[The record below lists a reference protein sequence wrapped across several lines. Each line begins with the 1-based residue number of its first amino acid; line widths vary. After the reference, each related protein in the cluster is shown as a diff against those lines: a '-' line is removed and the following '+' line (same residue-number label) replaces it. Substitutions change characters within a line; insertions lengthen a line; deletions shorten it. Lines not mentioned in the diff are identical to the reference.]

1 MPVSQPRPIPDSR
14 PIDARMD
21 DPRPR
26 RRPDHLLANDPSG
39 VGGRRPVPVGP
50 GQPMIALDGRL
61 EPGTFP
67 IQETKVRQPPL
78 REATLRRD
86 RLLDWLARRIHHRVV
101 FVTAEAGYG
110 KTTLLADFSRRTRL
124 RTLWYRLD
132 EEDRNWV
139 SLLNYLVAAGRQVEP
154 SFAPATA
161 AMLADL
167 GTGGP
172 ARTAIVD
179 TFIRELGIF
188 ADGGAVL
195 ILDDYHLVD
204 DVPDIRVVMREI
216 VTRAPERLTLVFLSR
231 RWPSIPLARLRSL
244 GEIVELGASEL
255 RFDEQ
260 ETEQLF
266 RETFGTPLDP
276 DVLADLTF
284 RTQGWAASLQ
294 LVHAAVRDRS
304 TSEIRAF
311 VRNLSGAEGELH
323 DYLAEEV
330 VGDLDEDLQSF
341 LMRTSILQVVDPE
354 IAAVAAG
361 TSEADTQRLVAAA
374 EQIGLLPPAG
384 GPRRAGRR
392 YHRLVRD
399 FLEARLQREIG
410 TTGVLGLHRRVAR
423 SQESRNW
430 RLAAHHY
437 AAAGDVPDLHR
448 VVSGAAGQILGSGE
462 FALAESYLERFPPTV
477 PDPAFDIVRSRMDLH
492 RGDARAALERALAA
506 AGAFRADSDDP
517 NANLAI
523 ANLMTVHYF
532 LGNMR
537 AAQDL
542 ARSLLERRPEPSLT
556 AIGNGMLFLLSS
568 STDGHLGAHVQFL
581 EQMAED
587 QQRRGDHHY
596 FGITKLNLANA
607 LIARGQASAALA
619 HAQEAA
625 EALQGSSASIELPA
639 ARLAQARALAHL
651 GRWGEAM
658 EQLSSAMTAPYVF
671 APAEIL
677 QEAADVHGWYGAA
690 DAAQGLLDEAARA
703 TEAVGDGWRVSAAQ
717 NSIRLRRF
725 DEACDLLERMTPG
738 SYNAECAHLARY
750 LVVRTQL
757 AISRGDPDAR
767 ELAVAAVRHAEL
779 QAADFWWRAAQLLA
793 AVTSSKED
801 LNAVVGSVARMD
813 PAMLS
818 VVADQ
823 LVLRLGDI
831 EHGTIEL
838 IQNEAQQR
846 PDRWRPALRHAIEH
860 LGPRTVVLAAQILDT
875 VGDHEDIARLR
886 KLAKSLRS
894 KSASS
899 DLGRQLARRLAPRV
913 FVEDQGRVTLR
924 VGDRL
929 IPGTEMR
936 RKVLSLLCFLLTR
949 PDLSATRDQ
958 VLDALWPEMEPD
970 VAANS
975 LNQTVYFLR
984 RVFEPEY
991 REDVSPG
998 YVHHDSDVLWLDPEL
1013 ITSRSRLC
1021 RDLIRTC
1028 TSTGS
1033 PEDVQALSEA
1043 YVGRFALDFAYE
1055 EWATPYRDSL
1065 HAAYLEI
1072 VERAIQ
1078 VDATSGHHDRGI
1090 AIARRAVE
1098 VDPDAEQLEVAL
1110 LRLYHLTGAHAAAA
1124 EQYNHY
1130 ATVLRDDLGIEPPA
1144 IDQL

>member
-1 MPVSQPRPIPDSR
+1 MPGPRSADF
-14 PIDARMD
+14 RMD
-21 DPRPR
+21 DSLPR
-26 RRPDHLLANDPSG
+26 RRLEPPLTARAPGSLE
-39 VGGRRPVPVGP
+39 RRPVAVGP
-50 GQPMIALDGRL
+50 GRPVAPSNQIAGSVPDVT
-61 EPGTFP
+61 EFP
-67 IQETKVRQPPL
+67 IQEAKVRRPPL
-78 REATLRRD
+78 RDATLRRD
-86 RLLDWLARRIHHRVV
+86 RLLDWLALKIHHRVV

-110 KTTLLADFSRRTRL
+110 KTTLLADFSRRSRL

-154 SFAPATA
+154 AFAPGTA
-161 AMLADL
+161 AMLREL

-172 ARTAIVD
+172 ARNAIVD
-179 TFIRELGIF
+179 TFVRELGVF
-188 ADGGAVL
+188 GAGGAVL

-204 DVPDIRVVMREI
+204 DVPDVKVVMREI
-216 VTRAPERLTLVFLSR
+216 VTRAPERLTIVFLSR

-266 RETFGTPLDP
+266 RETFGTPLEP
-276 DVLADLTF
+276 DVLADLTY

-294 LVHAAVRDRS
+294 LVHAAIRDRS
-304 TSEIRAF
+304 TGEIRAF
-311 VRNLSGAEGELH
+311 VRNLSGAQGQLH

-330 VGDLDEDLQSF
+330 VGDLDQDLQSF

-361 TSEADTQRLVAAA
+361 TSEGEAQRLVTAA
-374 EQIGLLPPAG
+374 EQVGLLPPAA
-384 GPRRAGRR
+384 GPRRDGRR
-392 YHRLVRD
+392 YHPLVRD
-399 FLEARLQREIG
+399 FLEARLRREIG
-410 TTGVLGLHRRVAR
+410 AEGVPELHRLVAR
-423 SQESRNW
+423 HEESGNW

-437 AAAGDVPDLHR
+437 GAAGDIADLHR
-448 VVSGAAGQILGSGE
+448 VISSAARQILGSGE

-477 PDPAFDIVRSRMDLH
+477 SDPAFDVVRSRMDLH

-506 AGAFRADSDDP
+506 AGAFRADSNDP

-523 ANLMTVHYF
+523 ANLMTVQYF
-532 LGNMR
+532 LGNMP

-542 ARSLLERRPEPSLT
+542 ARSLLERQPEPSLT

-568 STDGHLGAHVQFL
+568 STDGHLGAHVRFL

-619 HAQEAA
+619 HAKEAA
-625 EALQGSSASIELPA
+625 EALQSSSASIEVPA

-651 GRWGEAM
+651 GRWEEAM
-658 EQLSSAMTAPYVF
+658 EQLDSAMRAPYVL

-677 QEAADVHGWYGAA
+677 QEAADVHGWYGTA
-690 DAAQGLLDEAARA
+690 DAAQGLLEEAARS
-703 TEAVGDGWRVSAAQ
+703 TEVIGDGWRVSAAQ
-717 NSIRLRRF
+717 NLIRLRRF
-725 DEACDLLERMTPG
+725 DEACELLGRMTPG

-750 LVVRTQL
+750 LVVRAQL

-767 ELAVAAVRHAEL
+767 QLAAAAVRHAES
-779 QAADFWWRAAQLLA
+779 QAADFWWHAGRLLA
-793 AVTSSKED
+793 AVTSSKD
-801 LNAVVGSVARMD
+801 KLNAVVDSVARVD

-823 LVLRLGDI
+823 LVLRLGDV
-831 EHGTIEL
+831 EHGTSEL
-838 IQNEAQQR
+838 IRNEAQQR
-846 PDRWRPALRHAIEH
+846 PDRWRPPLRYAIEH
-860 LGPRTVVLAAQILDT
+860 LGARTVVVAAQMLDT

-899 DLGRQLARRLAPRV
+899 DLGRRLARRLAPRV
-913 FVEDQGRVTLR
+913 FVEDQGRVTLK

-936 RKVLSLLCFLLTR
+936 RKVLSLLCLLLTR

-1028 TSTGS
+1028 ASTGS
-1033 PEDVQALSEA
+1033 PEDVRALSDT

-1055 EWATPYRDSL
+1055 EWASPYRDSL
-1065 HAAYLEI
+1065 HAAYLEV
-1072 VERAIQ
+1072 VERAIHAD
-1078 VDATSGHHDRGI
+1078 VSSGHYERAI

-1098 VDPDAEQLEVAL
+1098 VDPDAEHLELAL
-1110 LRLYHLTGAHAAAA
+1110 LRLYRLTGAHAAAA
-1124 EQYNHY
+1124 EQYGHY
-1130 ATVLRDDLGIEPPA
+1130 STVLRDDLGVEPPT
-1144 IDQL
+1144 LESL